1 MDDILNQEVGG
12 FNEDESRAV
21 ATAQVEESR
30 NLSRD
35 NAPSYEEL
43 VDEDEET
50 HLEEISDD
58 ELEED
63 RQAKFNVA
71 GALDINWAALVR
83 DTKPPTNEVA
93 AGTALKRF
101 KAPHLL
107 ARLGVSTR
115 FARPEVV
122 EGIRQECAAQS
133 DADTEKVEISA
144 VIECGGVARLL
155 KARAEER
162 QRILDGIGPNRKALC
177 ARQDIE
183 LRRQLCNLPRQDLI
197 GESPLL
203 DRDLFR
209 QSLALLKSC

>member
-1 MDDILNQEVGG
+1 MAKC
-12 FNEDESRAV
+12 FKAV
-21 ATAQVEESR
+21 
-30 NLSRD
+30 
-35 NAPSYEEL
+35 PEL
-43 VDEDEET
+43 VEEDEET

-71 GALDINWAALVR
+71 GALDINWAVLVR
-83 DTKPPTNEVA
+83 DTNKPSTNEVA

-115 FARPEVV
+115 LNKRFLCTSTE
-122 EGIRQECAAQS
+122 
-133 DADTEKVEISA
+133 TEKVEVSA
-144 VIECGGVARLL
+144 VIECSGVARLL
-155 KARAEER
+155 KARSQER

-183 LRRQLCNLPRQDLI
+183 LRRQLCNLPRQDLV